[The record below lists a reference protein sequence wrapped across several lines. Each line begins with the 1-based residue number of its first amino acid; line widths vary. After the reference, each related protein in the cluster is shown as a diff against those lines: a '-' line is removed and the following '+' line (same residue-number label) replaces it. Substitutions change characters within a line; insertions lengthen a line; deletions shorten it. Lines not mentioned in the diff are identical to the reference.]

1 MSEKIKAYKGFDKD
15 LKCRG
20 FSFEVGKQFVHD
32 GQVKACE
39 SGFHSCEYPLD
50 VFNYYPPAGSRF
62 AEVEAEGELSKHGD
76 DSKVASS
83 HLTIKAEITLSDLIN
98 AAIEYTFKNAKRV
111 KGSTTKAYGK
121 AASAT
126 CDYGAASATGTCGAA
141 SATGD
146 QGAALATGYRGAAS
160 ATGDQGAASATGDQ
174 GAASATG
181 TCGAALAT
189 GYRGAASATGDRGA
203 ASATCDYGEA
213 LATGYRGAAS
223 ATGDQGAAS
232 ATGYQGAASATGK
245 NSVAMSV
252 GYEGRAMAA
261 EGCAIFLVYR
271 NKNYE
276 IIHAKAAIAGK
287 DVKADTFYILNEN
300 GEFVEVV

>member
-111 KGSTTKAYGK
+111 KGSTTKACGK
-121 AASAT
+121 
-126 CDYGAASATGTCGAA
+126 
-141 SATGD
+141 
-146 QGAALATGYRGAAS
+146 
-160 ATGDQGAASATGDQ
+160 
-174 GAASATG
+174 
-181 TCGAALAT
+181 
-189 GYRGAASATGDRGA
+189 AASATGDRGA
-203 ASATCDYGEA
+203 ASAT
-213 LATGYRGAAS
+213 GYL
-223 ATGDQGAAS
+223 GAAS
-232 ATGYQGAASATGK
+232 ATGYLGAASATGK

>member
-126 CDYGAASATGTCGAA
+126 
-141 SATGD
+141 
-146 QGAALATGYRGAAS
+146 
-160 ATGDQGAASATGDQ
+160 
-174 GAASATG
+174 
-181 TCGAALAT
+181 
-189 GYRGAASATGDRGA
+189 GDRGA
-203 ASATCDYGEA
+203 ASATGTY
-213 LATGYRGAAS
+213 
-223 ATGDQGAAS
+223 
-232 ATGYQGAASATGK
+232 GAASATGK